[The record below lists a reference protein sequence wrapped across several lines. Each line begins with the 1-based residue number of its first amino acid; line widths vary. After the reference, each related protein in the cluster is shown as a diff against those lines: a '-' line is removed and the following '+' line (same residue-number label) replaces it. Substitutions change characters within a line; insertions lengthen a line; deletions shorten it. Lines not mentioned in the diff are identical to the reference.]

1 MAQRKSGPFLLP
13 ARVVLVIA
21 GAVAVA
27 LGSVNLFHEWRAA
40 QVDNVYVAAAAAVG
54 VVWLLALITAFRGW
68 RASVFITALTAFVE
82 FGVIA
87 SSHFVSGAGA
97 LGTFVKHE
105 GLPMATIDMALI
117 PACMLVAMSAGVC
130 WTNPRGR
137 TRVIDMAP
145 MTVAA
150 LAGAVLVILQATDDL
165 HRVDFGT
172 ANPED
177 GAFAAAVLASVW
189 LAGGLWISRV
199 RRTGAVLILVA
210 TFGVWYSFVTLHL
223 VSGGTSVQ
231 AIAKHSGL
239 GWAAVAAAAAVLAA
253 ASFIAA
259 IGILVWSI
267 VRNPGLAK
275 ATKAP
280 VRRRA

>member
-82 FGVIA
+82 FGV
-87 SSHFVSGAGA
+87 
-97 LGTFVKHE
+97 
-105 GLPMATIDMALI
+105 
-117 PACMLVAMSAGVC
+117 
-130 WTNPRGR
+130 
-137 TRVIDMAP
+137 
-145 MTVAA
+145 
-150 LAGAVLVILQATDDL
+150 
-165 HRVDFGT
+165 
-172 ANPED
+172 
-177 GAFAAAVLASVW
+177 FAAAVLASVW

>member
-87 SSHFVSGAGA
+87 SSHFVSGAGS

-105 GLPMATIDMALI
+105 GMPMATIDMSLI
-117 PACMLVAMSAGVC
+117 HVIMLVSM
-130 WTNPRGR
+130 
-137 TRVIDMAP
+137 
-145 MTVAA
+145 
-150 LAGAVLVILQATDDL
+150 
-165 HRVDFGT
+165 
-172 ANPED
+172 
-177 GAFAAAVLASVW
+177 
-189 LAGGLWISRV
+189 
-199 RRTGAVLILVA
+199 
-210 TFGVWYSFVTLHL
+210 
-223 VSGGTSVQ
+223 
-231 AIAKHSGL
+231 HSG
-239 GWAAVAAAAAVLAA
+239 
-253 ASFIAA
+253 
-259 IGILVWSI
+259 
-267 VRNPGLAK
+267 VRLNN
-275 ATKAP
+275 TH
-280 VRRRA
+280 VRLRDVHLQTNTVN